1 MIMLSRLWDQQ
12 SLAFEKC
19 FRVFCA
25 TRQKSVS
32 PILVRAQCYTQMFVP
47 KSGVVQ
53 ASEDDL
59 HKLSEFIAKS
69 RRLFVLTGAGVST
82 ESGIRD
88 YRSEGIGLYAI
99 SDQRPILHDDFLKK
113 PLRRHR
119 YWARNFAGWPIF
131 SSKKPNNT
139 HLSLAE
145 MERRGKCHW
154 LVTQN
159 VDCLHTK
166 AGSLKVTELHGSSSM
181 YDIL

>member
-1 MIMLSRLWDQQ
+1 MLSKLWVRQP
-12 SLAFEKC
+12 LALEKC
-19 FRVFCA
+19 FVEFCA
-25 TRQKSVS
+25 TRKSSVV
-32 PILVRAQCYTQMFVP
+32 ILVRRQSRSSTQMFVP
-47 KSGVVQ
+47 KSGIVQ
-53 ASEDDL
+53 ASKEDL
-59 HKLSEFIAKS
+59 HKLSDFIAKS
-69 RRLFVLTGAGVST
+69 SRLFVLTGAGVST

-99 SDQRPILHDDFLKK
+99 SDQRPILHNDFLKK
-113 PLRRHR
+113 PIRRHR

-131 SSKKPNNT
+131 SSKKPNGT

-159 VDCLHTK
+159 VDGLHTK
-166 AGSLKVTELHGSSSM
+166 AGSLGVTELHGSSSM